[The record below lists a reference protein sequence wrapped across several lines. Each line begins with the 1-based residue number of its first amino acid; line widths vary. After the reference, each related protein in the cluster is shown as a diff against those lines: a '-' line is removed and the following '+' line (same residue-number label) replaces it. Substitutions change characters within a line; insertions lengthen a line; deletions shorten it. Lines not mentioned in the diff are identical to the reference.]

1 MTKMTLAF
9 CLLLASARPR
19 DPVFSPE
26 PDPSYKLIPAPDN
39 TYGYDIYVHGHRM
52 IHQPT
57 IPGLPGVRGFARK
70 KDAERVAML
79 VIQKLRQNTRPPAVS
94 RQEMD
99 SLHIKL

>member
-1 MTKMTLAF
+1 MTKMTLAL

-19 DPVFSPE
+19 DPVFYPE

-52 IHQPT
+52 IHQAS
-57 IPGLPGVRGFARK
+57 IPGLPGVRGFVRK
-70 KDAERVAML
+70 KDAERVAAL
-79 VIQKLRQNTRPPAVS
+79 VIQKLEHNILPPAVT
-94 RQEMD
+94 RHELD